1 MKKCNQFLKYFTAAL
16 FINFCTATSGFA
28 DGDKDDRTPFDKVKK
43 GLSIMV
49 LGSGG
54 PVATPKR
61 ASAGYMVFVDREP
74 RILMDVG
81 GGVHKRIGDA
91 GINIADLEIVLLSH
105 LHIDHMGA
113 LSPTVKMLY
122 FHNRALGQQRTAPIR
137 FYGPDSDVGAFPH
150 TDEYVEGLYA
160 AQGGLERYLHGFA
173 PLIADSIFAFE
184 AHTVFSNEGD
194 PNPKLIV
201 DEPDGLKAYAIGVQ
215 HGPVP
220 SLAFRIEYGGKSI
233 VYSGDTTSSG
243 PNMVTISADA
253 DLLIY
258 DTAILDDTGA
268 PFINLH
274 TTPTRMGEVAATAE
288 AKKLVL
294 SHITA
299 ITEPNLRAVK
309 ESIRAA
315 GYQKRIVTGKDL
327 QVFNLHAKGSH
338 RRHGKADEDDDD

>member
-1 MKKCNQFLKYFTAAL
+1 MKTSNQFVKYFSVAL
-16 FINFCTATSGFA
+16 FINLCAATLGFA
-28 DGDKDDRTPFDKVKK
+28 DRDKDDKTPFDKVKN
-43 GLSIMV
+43 GLSVMV

-54 PVATPKR
+54 PVATPER
-61 ASAGYMVFVDREP
+61 ASAGYMVFVNKEP

-91 GINIADLEIVLLSH
+91 SINIADLDIVLLSH

-122 FHNRALGQQRTAPIR
+122 FHNRALSQQRTAPIR

-150 TDEYVEGLYA
+150 TDEYVEGLYD

-173 PLIADSIFAFE
+173 PLIANSIFAFE
-184 AHTVFSNEGD
+184 ADTVFSDET
-194 PNPKLIV
+194 NPSPELIV
-201 DEPDGLKAYAIGVQ
+201 DEPDGLKVYAIGVQ

-233 VYSGDTTSSG
+233 VYSGDTTSAG
-243 PNMVTISADA
+243 PNMVTISQGA

-274 TTPTRMGEVAATAE
+274 TTPTRIGEVAAAAE
-288 AKKLVL
+288 VSKLVL

-299 ITEPNLRAVK
+299 ITEPNIRTVK
-309 ESIRAA
+309 GSIRTA
-315 GYQKRIVTGKDL
+315 GYRNKIVTGKDL
-327 QVFNLHAKGSH
+327 QVFNLH
-338 RRHGKADEDDDD
+338 GKRSDDQHKRVDDD